1 MLYEQ
6 KQQNENRKITW
17 KIEKIKGVKSEI
29 HSSRAK
35 LKIREVH
42 VGLPSFNSKGGVNI
56 TRGRKDERSF
66 RKKKNKTGLRSSSR
80 SFMFIVIPSSYVVG
94 MSVICGPGA
103 VMLLKHL
110 G

>member
-42 VGLPSFNSKGGVNI
+42 VCLPSFNSKGGVNI

-66 RKKKNKTGLRSSSR
+66 RKKKKTKLGFGLARVRSCLL
-80 SFMFIVIPSSYVVG
+80 SFLVHMLSGCQLSVVRG
-94 MSVICGPGA
+94 
-103 VMLLKHL
+103 L
-110 G
+110 